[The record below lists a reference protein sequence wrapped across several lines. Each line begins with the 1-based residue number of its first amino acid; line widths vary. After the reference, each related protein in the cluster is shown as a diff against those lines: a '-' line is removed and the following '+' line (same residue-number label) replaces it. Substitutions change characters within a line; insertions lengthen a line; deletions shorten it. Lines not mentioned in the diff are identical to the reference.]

1 MDPFISWTAIA
12 APLDIPSI
20 DTNQICPTR
29 FNKRAKGAAFD
40 TVLFH
45 DLRFTPQ
52 GAEQPNFILN
62 RDPYRHAGI
71 FVAERNFG
79 CGSSRESAVYALM
92 AFGIRAL
99 VAPVLARFFT
109 PTASKTACYLW
120 CLTKRSVRESANN
133 CTTAQAPKL
142 PSTFSGRWCVMQ
154 LAQTTHLIFT
164 LCAGNACWTG
174 LTMCR

>member
-1 MDPFISWTAIA
+1 MDPFTSWTAIA

-52 GAEQPNFILN
+52 DAEQSNFILN
-62 RDPYRHAGI
+62 RDPYRRAGI
-71 FVAERNFG
+71 IVAERNFG
-79 CGSSRESAVYALM
+79 CGSSRESAVYALL

-99 VAPVLARFFT
+99 VAPSFGEIFYTNCLKNSVLPVVLDDVSLTERYAD
-109 PTASKTACYLW
+109 ASAAFERQYRQEFPW
-120 CLTKRSVRESANN
+120 LTKPGNYPPGS
-133 CTTAQAPKL
+133 
-142 PSTFSGRWCVMQ
+142 SG
-154 LAQTTHLIFT
+154 
-164 LCAGNACWTG
+164 
-174 LTMCR
+174 